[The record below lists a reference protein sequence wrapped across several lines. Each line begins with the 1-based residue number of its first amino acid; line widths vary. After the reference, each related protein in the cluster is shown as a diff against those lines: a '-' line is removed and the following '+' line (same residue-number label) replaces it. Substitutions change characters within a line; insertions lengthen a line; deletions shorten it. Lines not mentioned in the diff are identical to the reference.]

1 MNPVVDL
8 VELASRVAPGAR
20 LGLCADYGGVPMAAL
35 LEVIRQRQARDLHVI
50 CVPTGGLHV
59 DMLIGAGLVA
69 TLETSAVT
77 LGEAGGAPR
86 FIAGVRRG
94 QFRLLDATCPAI
106 LSGLLAAQKGVP
118 FVPMRGLLGSDV
130 LARRPDW
137 KVIDNPFADAG
148 GPDPIALIP
157 ALPLDVCVFH
167 VPVADRDGNVW
178 IGRRRE
184 LASMAYAA
192 RRTLVTAEKIV
203 DRSLLDDEQE
213 SAGVL
218 PALYVDAL
226 ALAPGG
232 TAPYGLWAF
241 IEPDSKA
248 IADYARAARTQEGF
262 DQWLGERL
270 AGAAALATETA

>member
-1 MNPVVDL
+1 MNPVVE
-8 VELASRVAPGAR
+8 VSELAGRVEPGVR
-20 LGLCADYGGVPMAAL
+20 LGLCADYGGVPMSAL
-35 LEVIRQRQARDLHVI
+35 LEVIRQRKARDLHVI
-50 CVPTGGLHV
+50 CVPTGGMHV
-59 DMLIGAGLVA
+59 DLLIGAGLVG
-69 TLETSAVT
+69 TLETSAIS

-86 FIAGVRRG
+86 FIAGVRAG
-94 QFRLLDATCPAI
+94 SFRLLDATCPAI
-106 LSGLLAAQKGVP
+106 LTGLLAAQKGVP

-137 KVIDNPFADAG
+137 KVIDNPFAAEG
-148 GPDPIALIP
+148 QADPIALIP
-157 ALPLDVCVFH
+157 ALPLDVCMFH
-167 VPVADRDGNVW
+167 VPLADRDGNVW

-203 DRSLLDDEQE
+203 EHSLLDDETV

-218 PALYVDAL
+218 PALYVEAV
-226 ALAPGG
+226 AHAPAG

-241 IEPDSKA
+241 IEPDAKG

-262 DQWLGERL
+262 ERWLDERL
-270 AGAAALATETA
+270 AAQASPVAEPA